1 MQSLLGAILTA
12 SYASDI
18 AKTVRVNSPNLT
30 ANITDTLERSY
41 ASAAA
46 VAQQDPAHSRQIIRA
61 ARNSFMTGS
70 NWAYLAGC
78 VAIVLGGVV
87 VGVYFPH
94 KDDERR
100 LLEEYAVADAA
111 PPT

>member
-1 MQSLLGAILTA
+1 
-12 SYASDI
+12 
-18 AKTVRVNSPNLT
+18 
-30 ANITDTLERSY
+30 
-41 ASAAA
+41 
-46 VAQQDPAHSRQIIRA
+46 
-61 ARNSFMTGS
+61 MTGS

-87 VGVYFPH
+87 VGVYFPN